1 MATSSS
7 SGNNTSLKVSLSAN
21 IESADKTNNIGEK
34 SLKSQ
39 RTYQVGVVFK
49 DIYGRETPVFTD
61 KKGTFTVSKAVCDKK
76 SSIVTKLDNKVPNW
90 VDTYKFFVK
99 ETSNEYYNACMD
111 RWYDSEDGNLWLSF
125 PSAERNKMQED
136 GYIILKKQAVSQ
148 DAVIEEARYKII
160 DIQNEAPDDIK
171 TDFEDYGVDTIR
183 VLASGALPGSK
194 TIKFKQDSGSNGW
207 VDSVFYDA
215 LLVGSSVGKTDTGFI
230 GWPLDNVAI
239 KISNTAGITTG
250 YLDVANIYKDG
261 TKLTPSSQQANP
273 GEIVF
278 STLGTRNTDRFFDG
292 HIYEVLVYDTADL
305 TDSEITKINN
315 YLTNKH
321 APLG

>member
-61 KKGTFTVSKAVCDKK
+61 KKGTFTVPKAVCDKK

-160 DIQNEAPDDIK
+160 DIQN
-171 TDFEDYGVDTIR
+171 
-183 VLASGALPGSK
+183 
-194 TIKFKQDSGSNGW
+194 GW
-207 VDSVFYDA
+207 
-215 LLVGSSVGKTDTGFI
+215 
-230 GWPLDNVAI
+230 
-239 KISNTAGITTG
+239 NTAI
-250 YLDVANIYKDG
+250 
-261 TKLTPSSQQANP
+261 
-273 GEIVF
+273 EIDF
-278 STLGTRNTDRFFDG
+278 
-292 HIYEVLVYDTADL
+292 DTADNSGEWKLLIKYEEDAGACHIVPDTSQGDTTFCLSLWGANLLQQSSLDRSFAEEGGADLIVLQKFDSQHYVVSIVSPLRL
-305 TDSEITKINN
+305 TAV
-315 YLTNKH
+315 Y
-321 APLG
+321 